1 MVRKSGGDRKKLAN
15 PTPDMLPPKIYEN
28 QATVYPVRVEQ

>member
-15 PTPDMLPPKIYEN
+15 PTPHMPPPKVYEN
-28 QATVYPVRVEQ
+28 KVTIYPVRVEQ